1 MKPRFIFIILSIFIS
16 SCAPKHDSIFSYRG
30 NAQGTTFSI
39 KYISPENQTFEK
51 EIDSLFRLMDKTA
64 SSWDSM
70 SIISK
75 INRNEN
81 PELNVHFIRLI
92 ETSLKIS
99 KQTDGYFDITVG
111 SVVDVWGFGR
121 KKGIAP
127 DEKTIAGLMKFV
139 GFQKIALKNNQLI
152 KENENIT
159 IDLNAVAQG
168 YTVDVI
174 AEYFES
180 RNIKN
185 YLVEV
190 GGEVRAGGT
199 KENGEAWHV
208 GIEKPAADKNAE
220 QILQT
225 VVKLNNKSL
234 ATSGNYRKYFE
245 KDGRKYSHAIDPFTG
260 FPVEHNLLSVSVIAD
275 NCTDADAFA
284 TAFLVMGKE
293 KAKKMLEKLQHL
305 QVLFIDADKNGN
317 FQTEYINGFK
327 QFESEKYKN

>member
-1 MKPRFIFIILSIFIS
+1 
-16 SCAPKHDSIFSYRG
+16 
-30 NAQGTTFSI
+30 
-39 KYISPENQTFEK
+39 
-51 EIDSLFRLMDKTA
+51 
-64 SSWDSM
+64 M

-111 SVVDVWGFGR
+111 SVVDVWGFGL

-159 IDLNAVAQG
+159 IDLNAIAQG

-185 YLVEV
+185 YLIEV

-260 FPVEHNLLSVSVIAD
+260 FPVEHNLLSVSVIAE
-275 NCTDADAFA
+275 NCTEADAFA

-305 QVLFIDADKNGN
+305 RVLFIYDDKNGN